1 MIRRTVLLLVVLSSA
16 VVCAQDYVPITAA
29 GSRWLYLHV
38 SPWGDESWQP
48 IDIGPDTL
56 IAGETYQL
64 QQGFAWRDVD
74 GKVWC
79 QPLSD
84 TYPFTSD
91 SVALLMYDFT
101 LQVGDTFHLPLDTA
115 AWSVISV
122 RDSVQLLNGTY
133 RDRLTFANWIEGGTG
148 CSSGT
153 WIEGIGD
160 PGFVFFPIVD
170 CFELG
175 MNLECY
181 GIDNVPLLG
190 SCLYLGQQEVATEIP
205 YELVPTGSYGR
216 FTLTAPVEKIQ
227 GISVHDAIGREV
239 GAIAMSG
246 GSIDLS
252 QHVAG
257 IYFLRIGSSTGIQTI
272 RFCLPQQ

>member
-1 MIRRTVLLLVVLSSA
+1 MIGRTALLLVVLSSA
-16 VVCAQDYVPITAA
+16 VACAQNYVPITAV

-48 IDIGPDTL
+48 IDVGPDTL

-79 QPLSD
+79 RPLSD

-91 SVALLMYDFT
+91 SVPLLMYDFT

-115 AWSVISV
+115 AWFVVSE

-133 RDRLTFANWIEGGTG
+133 RDRITFANWIEGGVG
-148 CSSGT
+148 CSTDT
-153 WIEGIGD
+153 WIEGVGD
-160 PGFVFFPIVD
+160 PGFVFSPIVD

-175 MNLECY
+175 MNFECY
-181 GIDNVPLLG
+181 GINNQPLFG
-190 SCLYLGQQEVATEIP
+190 SCSYLSQPEETVLNS
-205 YELVPTGSYGR
+205 YELVPSGAYGAFSLTG
-216 FTLTAPVEKIQ
+216 PVEKIQ
-227 GISVHDAIGREV
+227 GMSVHDAVGREIV
-239 GAIAMSG
+239 SSVMLG
-246 GSIDLS
+246 GGIDLS
-252 QHVAG
+252 QHVAS
-257 IYFLRIGSSTGIQTI
+257 IYFLRITSSTGIQTI
-272 RFCLPQQ
+272 RFCLSPQ